1 MRSVPQIL
9 SLFDKGYCWTL
20 CNTIL
25 NLFISN
31 VIRKLFDEE
40 DDNNND
46 EDYFKIKIFF
56 LRGMVHC
63 KFRIHP
69 TPYDCHVALFL
80 LHLFVHLLIFV
91 PRLQKLQKS
100 NYLLNSKNVVAFIRL
115 CGRWQPLEHFS
126 KSVFDMR
133 GINSVFLLRN

>member
-69 TPYDCHVALFL
+69 TPYHCPVALFL
-80 LHLFVHLLIFV
+80 LHLFVHLLISCTKAIEITKKQLSTQFKKCGGFYKAV
-91 PRLQKLQKS
+91 WQ
-100 NYLLNSKNVVAFIRL
+100 VVAPRALQQVCIRHE
-115 CGRWQPLEHFS
+115 G
-126 KSVFDMR
+126 
-133 GINSVFLLRN
+133 N